1 MSKMRILIADDEEGI
16 RESLNLILSD
26 EYELVFAKDG
36 QETLAKLGQEP
47 VELVLLDIKMPKL
60 DGLDVLRQLK
70 GRGISTPVIANVG
83 DRINPRTP
91 SFRSCIASSSQF
103 HPQASRDCSMNRCVS
118 PNLAGS
124 CIDARWSRISST
136 SSRS

>member
-26 EYELVFAKDG
+26 DYELVFAKDG
-36 QETLAKLGQEP
+36 QETLAKLSQEP

-70 GRGISTPVIANVG
+70 GRGISTPVIVLTAYQSVELAQDAIKLG
-83 DRINPRTP
+83 
-91 SFRSCIASSSQF
+91 A
-103 HPQASRDCSMNRCVS
+103 RDYLPKPFEREQILSAVR
-118 PNLAGS
+118 
-124 CIDARWSRISST
+124 DALK
-136 SSRS
+136 